1 MENQISAFPSSML
14 WKLKGIEILQ
24 FVERIKKGL
33 RVFTNEH
40 NDTKVTLRVLEHA
53 QLGDGG
59 TIGDIPVEGIALV
72 KSQSKKGLNMLREKS
87 SLV

>member
-1 MENQISAFPSSML
+1 M
-14 WKLKGIEILQ
+14 
-24 FVERIKKGL
+24 
-33 RVFTNEH
+33 
-40 NDTKVTLRVLEHA
+40 TLRVLEHA

-72 KSQSKKGLNMLREKS
+72 KSQSKKGLNLLREKS